1 MGCVVRLIYKVGQHK
16 CSSLEKSLISL
27 IGIKYIKEWRGV
39 EDMSETVTKTKI
51 IETME
56 KGVNALKDSH
66 TRRIVGVIIFSLGG
80 GLIASSYV

>member
-1 MGCVVRLIYKVGQHK
+1 
-16 CSSLEKSLISL
+16 
-27 IGIKYIKEWRGV
+27 
-39 EDMSETVTKTKI
+39 MSETVTKTKM

-66 TRRIVGVIIFSLGG
+66 TRRVVGVIVGSLCI

>member
-1 MGCVVRLIYKVGQHK
+1 
-16 CSSLEKSLISL
+16 
-27 IGIKYIKEWRGV
+27 
-39 EDMSETVTKTKI
+39 MSETVTKTKI

-66 TRRIVGVIIFSLGG
+66 TRRIVGVIIISVGG

>member
-1 MGCVVRLIYKVGQHK
+1 
-16 CSSLEKSLISL
+16 
-27 IGIKYIKEWRGV
+27 
-39 EDMSETVTKTKI
+39 MSETVTKTKI

-66 TRRIVGVIIFSLGG
+66 TRRVVGVIIFGLGFGVGG

>member
-1 MGCVVRLIYKVGQHK
+1 
-16 CSSLEKSLISL
+16 
-27 IGIKYIKEWRGV
+27 
-39 EDMSETVTKTKI
+39 MSETVTKTKI

-66 TRRIVGVIIFSLGG
+66 TRRIVGVIIFGLGVGFGVGFGG

>member
-1 MGCVVRLIYKVGQHK
+1 
-16 CSSLEKSLISL
+16 
-27 IGIKYIKEWRGV
+27 
-39 EDMSETVTKTKI
+39 MSETVTKTKI

-66 TRRIVGVIIFSLGG
+66 TRRVVGVVGVAFSV

>member
-1 MGCVVRLIYKVGQHK
+1 
-16 CSSLEKSLISL
+16 
-27 IGIKYIKEWRGV
+27 
-39 EDMSETVTKTKI
+39 MSETVTKTKI

>member
-1 MGCVVRLIYKVGQHK
+1 
-16 CSSLEKSLISL
+16 
-27 IGIKYIKEWRGV
+27 
-39 EDMSETVTKTKI
+39 MSETVTKTKI

-66 TRRIVGVIIFSLGG
+66 ARRVVGVVIFGLGVGVGVGVGG